1 MVALE
6 EDKKDKL
13 IEQIRELRKKLGK
26 EGVKAFVLPLEE
38 IT

>member
-13 IEQIRELRKKLGK
+13 IEKIKELRKKLGK
-26 EGVKAFVLPLEE
+26 EGVKAYLS
-38 IT
+38 